1 MASAGGIVMGGI
13 VLGGVVQGGR
23 LISGG
28 CVGLGLGWGVVLG
41 CCATVACCW
50 AGLCCCCGPGPQAP
64 CLCLD
69 LGNPSRRPPRAGHRP
84 QAQQTATQANTRGAT
99 AQGTAAQG
107 TAAQG
112 QKPRAMA
119 TRQSPAGPAKGNH
132 RPHSP
137 YILVGGACVL
147 PAVYTPGAW
156 PVLTPW
162 GNSPKHSPPQAPKQ
176 AHRPRAGQCLAQGRP
191 QASRQAQAAAAGLS
205 RPRASRAGAKQAQ
218 GTAAQG
224 RPSRGQSKSPSK
236 P

>member
-1 MASAGGIVMGGI
+1 MVAVLLLPAAG
-13 VLGGVVQGGR
+13 LGFAAAVDLGPRPLACAWTWATPAGPRPHGGR
-23 LISGG
+23 
-28 CVGLGLGWGVVLG
+28 
-41 CCATVACCW
+41 
-50 AGLCCCCGPGPQAP
+50 
-64 CLCLD
+64 
-69 LGNPSRRPPRAGHRP
+69 RP

-99 AQGTAAQG
+99 
-107 TAAQG
+107 AQG

>member
-1 MASAGGIVMGGI
+1 LLCYCCLLLGWALLLLWTWAPGPLP
-13 VLGGVVQGGR
+13 VLGPGQPQQ
-23 LISGG
+23 
-28 CVGLGLGWGVVLG
+28 
-41 CCATVACCW
+41 A
-50 AGLCCCCGPGPQAP
+50 PGPTAA
-64 CLCLD
+64 
-69 LGNPSRRPPRAGHRP
+69 AGHRP
-84 QAQQTATQANTRGAT
+84 SSSPAGTTANSHTGKHKGGNSPGHSSPGAK
-99 AQGTAAQG
+99 QAQG

-191 QASRQAQAAAAGLS
+191 QASRQAQAAAETAHQ
-205 RPRASRAGAKQAQ
+205 QAQ
-218 GTAAQG
+218 GKQG
-224 RPSRGQSKSPSK
+224 RGKAGPGHSSPGQAQQGPKQK
-236 P
+236 PQQTIGACWGLGVAGAC